1 MQWLAALCVRRP
13 VFATVLVLSI
23 TVVGVF
29 GYTQLG
35 VDRFPKV
42 DFPTI
47 LITTRQPGAS
57 PQQIETEISDK
68 IEEAVNTI
76 SGLDELRSNSAEGV
90 SIVAATFV
98 LEKDVDIAAQE
109 VRDKVNR
116 VLPQLPRNVLQPVIE
131 KLDTDAAPV
140 LGIAVSAPR
149 PVREVTEYADKVL
162 RRRLETVNGVGQVLM
177 LGGRRR
183 QINLWLDA
191 SRLRAYNV
199 TVTDVA
205 RALQSQNVEV
215 PGGRLE
221 QGPVTL
227 SLRTRGRVQSVE
239 EFGDLIVRMRDGHP
253 ILVRD
258 VATVEDGMAEPETL
272 ANVGGAPAVV
282 LNIRRQSGTNAVEVI
297 RGVKA
302 RLEELRPTFPPG
314 YEIRIVRD
322 QGAFIEA
329 SIRAVQEHLVL
340 GAVLAALVVL
350 LFLNNLRSTI
360 IAAIAIPTS
369 IVASFGLIWYMDFT
383 LNAMTML
390 ALTLSVGIVI
400 DDAIVVL
407 ENIYRFIEEKGRP
420 PALAAVEATR
430 EIGLA
435 VTATTF
441 SLVAI
446 FLPVGFMGGIPG
458 RFLKSFGFT
467 MAFAILVSL
476 LVSFTLTPMLGA
488 RWLRLRRE
496 TNGEHRARH
505 SSRDSAFFHPL
516 DVGYTRLLR
525 WALTH
530 RAAVA
535 GIAVAVLLSSL
546 PLFMAANK
554 NFLPSDDQSELE
566 IGMRAPEGTSLQA
579 TVLMANRI
587 ATSVGTRIPE
597 AAFAVVT
604 VGDDS
609 ARTPNLAT
617 VYVRLK
623 PIEERTRGVFEVMDD
638 IRTGLLPEFAPA
650 GLRTAVRP
658 IAAMSGGGQSSA
670 EIQFVING
678 PDIATLQQ
686 YSQAVAAATRA
697 VPGAVDVDTSLN
709 PGKPEVQ
716 VELDRAKTADLGV
729 LVSDAADALRLLVG
743 GDQVTTY
750 NEGDEQYEVHL
761 RALPAFRRTEADVG
775 GLTVPSARLGSVPLV
790 DIATYRRGAA
800 PAEIQRLNRERQVT
814 LYANLLPGTSQVTV
828 MGAMEGAAAALGMGP
843 EYRTRFAGRSRELG
857 RTAQAFVLAFLL
869 SLVFMYL
876 ILAAQF
882 ESWLHPITI
891 LLSLPLTLP
900 FALVSIIVTGQSLNI
915 FSALGLLVL
924 FGVVK
929 KNAILQIDRANQLR
943 EQGMER
949 HQAVVQASRDRLRP
963 ILMTTMSFVA
973 GMIPL
978 VVSGGDGS
986 GTNRAI
992 GFVIIGGQTLVLVL
1006 TLVVTPVAY
1015 SLFDDVART
1024 RVGGR
1029 LAAWFARVIGR
1040 GLARVRPAG
1049 AAGIVLALLT
1059 IPAAASA
1066 QVVAARG
1073 HAQAE
1078 LGGPTLRLTLDEAVR
1093 LGLEN
1098 NPDIQIDRIEP
1109 ALADQRVAQADGAFT
1124 PQLSTVFSANSALAP
1139 PTSFLVGSQGVSS
1152 QVSSGMVGVSQRL
1165 PWYGSS
1171 YAVGFDASRTS
1182 TTSLFANFN
1191 PTVTARLQL
1200 AWSQPL
1206 LRDLRIDASRQQVT
1220 VSKRNREIS
1229 DARFRETVVR
1239 TLADVKKAYWD
1250 LVAARAVVDVQHR
1263 SLDLARDL
1271 VRINRARVEAGQSPP
1286 LDLVAARAEEA
1297 QREEALAVARIGAR
1311 QAEDRTRLLILD
1323 PEGASFWTTIIETV
1337 DRPDVEAIVPEVD
1350 AVMEKAL
1357 SDRLDLVRARRELD
1371 NARTNVVFYRNQTLP
1386 DLRVQLNLQSSG
1398 LGGTRL
1404 IREGSFP
1411 GTVVG
1416 STAVPFGTVLEQ
1428 VIRRE
1433 YPAWTISLSLSYPVG
1448 RAAEEAALA
1457 RARLEEQQARAR
1469 LASLEVRVVRQ
1480 IRQAAWQIEMSA
1492 GRVATSR
1499 AARALA
1505 EERLNAEQKRFDVGM
1520 STSFLVVQAQR
1531 DLAQAR
1537 NNELSAALDYVRAV
1551 VDFEAVQQAPLTSA
1565 SAGSSMTVTTGSS
1578 PAAIGGTTAVLQPV
1592 SSSSSAGGRPGGQ

>member
-23 TVVGVF
+23 TVVGIF

-47 LITTRQPGAS
+47 LITTRQPGAA
-57 PQQIETEISDK
+57 PEQIETEISDK

-76 SGLDELRSNSAEGV
+76 SGLDELRSTSAEGV
-90 SIVAATFV
+90 SIVAASFV

-116 VLPQLPRNVLQPVIE
+116 VLPLLPRNIFQPVIE

-162 RRRLETVNGVGQVLM
+162 RRRLETVNGVGQVLV
-177 LGGRRR
+177 LGGRQR
-183 QINLWLDA
+183 QVNLWLDP

-205 RALQSQNVEV
+205 RALQSQNVEI

-221 QGPVTL
+221 QGPTTL
-227 SLRTRGRVQSVE
+227 SLRTRGRVRTVE
-239 EFGDLIVRMRDGHP
+239 EFGELIVRMRDGHA
-253 ILVRD
+253 ILVKD
-258 VATVEDGMAEPETL
+258 VATVEDGMAEPQTL
-272 ANVGGAPAVV
+272 ANVGGEPAVV
-282 LNIRRQSGTNAVEVI
+282 LNIRRQSGTNAVAVI
-297 RGVKA
+297 RGVKE
-302 RLEELRPTFPPG
+302 RLDELRPTFPSG

-322 QGAFIEA
+322 QGEFIEA

-369 IVASFGLIWYMDFT
+369 ITASFGLIWYMDFT

-407 ENIYRFIEEKGRP
+407 ENIYRFIEEKGKP
-420 PALAAVEATR
+420 PAVAAVEATK

-435 VTATTF
+435 VMATTL

-488 RWLRLRRE
+488 RWLRQRRE
-496 TNGEHRARH
+496 ASGNRPGRH

-516 DVGYTRLLR
+516 DVGYTKLLG
-525 WALTH
+525 WALSH

-535 GIAVAVLLSSL
+535 GISVAVLLSSV

-554 NFLPSDDQSELE
+554 NFLPNDDQGELE
-566 IGMRAPEGTSLQA
+566 IGLRAPEGTSLQVTELTA
-579 TVLMANRI
+579 SRI
-587 ATSVGTRIPE
+587 ASTVQQRVPE
-597 AAFAVVT
+597 VAFTVVT

-617 VYVRLK
+617 VYIRLK
-623 PIEERTRGVFEVMDD
+623 PIEDRSRGVFEVIDD
-638 IRTGLLPEFAPA
+638 IRTGLLPDFASA

-678 PDIATLQQ
+678 PDIAKLQE
-686 YSQAVAAATRA
+686 YSQALASATRA
-697 VPGAVDVDTSLN
+697 IPGAVDVDTSLN

-716 VELDRAKTADLGV
+716 IEMDRAKAADLGV

-743 GDQVTTY
+743 GDQVTTF

-775 GLTVPSARLGSVPLV
+775 ELTVPSSRLGSVPLA
-790 DIATYRRGAA
+790 DFARYTRGSA

-828 MGAMEGAAAALGMGP
+828 MDAMEGAAAAIEMDP
-843 EYRTRFAGRSRELG
+843 EYRTRFSGRSRELA
-857 RTAQAFVLAFLL
+857 RTAQAFLLAFAL

-882 ESWLHPITI
+882 ESWLHPVTI

-900 FALVSIIVTGQSLNI
+900 FALLSIIVTGQSLNI

-929 KNAILQIDRANQLR
+929 KNSILQIDRANQLR
-943 EQGMER
+943 LHGTER
-949 HQAVVQASRDRLRP
+949 HEAVVQAGRDRLRP
-963 ILMTTMSFVA
+963 ILMTTLSFVA

-978 VVSGGDGS
+978 VVSGGAGS

-992 GFVIIGGQTLVLVL
+992 GFVIIGGQSLVLVL

-1015 SLFDDVART
+1015 SLFDDAAQT
-1024 RVGGR
+1024 KLGGR
-1029 LAAWFARVIGR
+1029 LAAWVGRMVARNRTAIR
-1040 GLARVRPAG
+1040 SAG
-1049 AAGIVLALLT
+1049 AAGAVLALLSVS
-1059 IPAAASA
+1059 AVASA
-1066 QVVAARG
+1066 QSVASAG
-1073 HAQAE
+1073 QAGAE
-1078 LGGPTLRLTLDEAVR
+1078 QAGPTISLTLDEAVR
-1093 LGLEN
+1093 LALAN
-1098 NPDIQIDRIEP
+1098 NSDIRIDRFEP
-1109 ALADQRVAQADGAFT
+1109 ALADQRVAQVQGVYT
-1124 PQLSTVFSANSALAP
+1124 PQLLATFGATSTLSP
-1139 PTSFLVGSQGVSS
+1139 PTSFLVGNQGVSS
-1152 QVSSGMVGVSQRL
+1152 DLAAGTLGVSQRL

-1171 YAVGFDASRTS
+1171 YAVGFDTSRTS

-1206 LRDLRIDASRQQVT
+1206 LRDFGIDATRQQVI

-1229 DARFRETVVR
+1229 DTRFRETVVR
-1239 TLADVKKAYWD
+1239 TLADAKRAYWD
-1250 LVAARAVVDVQHR
+1250 LVAARALVDVQQR

-1271 VRINRARVEAGQSPP
+1271 VRINGARVAAGQSPP

-1297 QREEALAVARIGAR
+1297 QREEGLTVARVTAR
-1311 QAEDRTRLLILD
+1311 QSEDRLRVLILD
-1323 PEGASFWTTIIETV
+1323 PAAASFWTTAVDVI
-1337 DRPDVEAIVPEVD
+1337 DRPDFQTFTPDLD
-1350 AVMEKAL
+1350 AVVSEAL
-1357 SDRLDLVRARRELD
+1357 AERVDVLRARRELE
-1371 NARTNVVFYRNQTLP
+1371 NARTNVAFARNQTLP
-1386 DLRVQLNLQSSG
+1386 DLRLQVNLLSSG
-1398 LGGTRL
+1398 LGGTQL
-1404 IREGSFP
+1404 IREGGFP

-1416 STAVPFGTVLEQ
+1416 TEQ
-1428 VIRRE
+1428 VSFAAVIEQILRRE
-1433 YPAWTISLSLSYPVG
+1433 YPAWTVAVNLSYPLG
-1448 RAAEEAALA
+1448 RATEEASLA
-1457 RARLEEQQARAR
+1457 RARIEVEQSEAK
-1469 LASLEVRVVRQ
+1469 LASLEVKVVRQ
-1480 IRQAAWQIEMSA
+1480 IRQAAWQIEMNA
-1492 GRVATSR
+1492 GRISTSR
-1499 AARALA
+1499 AGRALA

-1531 DLAQAR
+1531 DLVQAQH
-1537 NNELSAALDYVRAV
+1537 NELSAALDYVRAV
-1551 VDFEAVQQAPLTSA
+1551 VDFETVREAPLVSSGSTMTVSTGTTTAAMGGTSA
-1565 SAGSSMTVTTGSS
+1565 T
-1578 PAAIGGTTAVLQPV
+1578 LQP
-1592 SSSSSAGGRPGGQ
+1592 STGTATTGRPGGL

>member
-23 TVVGVF
+23 TVTGVF

-47 LITTRQPGAS
+47 LITTRQSGAA
-57 PQQIETEISDK
+57 PEQIETEISDK

-76 SGLDELRSNSAEGV
+76 SGLDELRSTSAEGV
-90 SIVAATFV
+90 SIVAASFV
-98 LEKDVDIAAQE
+98 LEKDVDVAAQE

-116 VLPQLPRNVLQPVIE
+116 ILPQLPRNIFQPVIE

-140 LGIAVSAPR
+140 LGIAVSGPDG
-149 PVREVTEYADKVL
+149 VRAVTEYADKVL
-162 RRRLETVNGVGQVLM
+162 RRRLETVNGVGQVLV
-177 LGGRRR
+177 LGGRQR
-183 QINLWLDA
+183 QVNVWLDA
-191 SRLRAYNV
+191 ARLRAHNL
-199 TVTDVA
+199 TVVDVA
-205 RALQSQNVEV
+205 RALQSQNVEI

-227 SLRTRGRVQSVE
+227 SLRTIGRVQTVD
-239 EFGDLIVRMRDGHP
+239 EFGDLIVRVRDGHP
-253 ILVRD
+253 IRVRD
-258 VATVEDGMAEPETL
+258 VATVQDGMAEPETL
-272 ANVGGAPAVV
+272 ANVGGAAAVV
-282 LNIRRQSGTNAVEVI
+282 LNVRRQSGTNAVEVI

-314 YEIRIVRD
+314 YDIRIVRD
-322 QGAFIEA
+322 QGEFIEA

-340 GAVLAALVVL
+340 GAVMAALVVL
-350 LFLNNLRSTI
+350 LFLNSLRSTV
-360 IAAIAIPTS
+360 IAAVAIPTS
-369 IVASFGLIWYMDFT
+369 IIASFGLLWYMDFT

-420 PALAAVEATR
+420 PALAAVEATK

-435 VTATTF
+435 VMATTL

-467 MAFAILVSL
+467 MAFAIMVSL

-488 RWLRLRRE
+488 RWLRLRRRAE
-496 TNGEHRARH
+496 GTNRAEHT
-505 SSRDSAFFHPL
+505 SRDTAFFHPL
-516 DVGYTRLLR
+516 DVGYARLLH
-525 WALTH
+525 WALAH
-530 RAAVA
+530 RGAVA
-535 GIAVAVLLSSL
+535 GVAVAVLLSSV

-554 NFLPSDDQSELE
+554 NFLPNDDQGELE
-566 IGMRAPEGTSLQA
+566 IAVRAPEGTSLQL
-579 TVLMANRI
+579 TELTANRI
-587 ATSVGTRIPE
+587 AAAAKQRLPE
-597 AAFAVVT
+597 VDFTVVT

-617 VYVRLK
+617 VYIRLTPLGVRS
-623 PIEERTRGVFEVMDD
+623 RNVFDVMDE
-638 IRTGLLPEFAPA
+638 IRADLLPGFAAA
-650 GLRTAVRP
+650 GLRTTVRP
-658 IAAMSGGGQSSA
+658 IAAMSGGGGSSA
-670 EIQFVING
+670 EINFVING
-678 PDIATLQQ
+678 PDVIRLQE
-686 YSQAVAAATRA
+686 YSRAVADATRK

-716 VELDRAKTADLGV
+716 IGLDRAKAADLGV

-775 GLTVPSARLGSVPLV
+775 GLTVPSSRLGSVPLA
-790 DIATYRRGAA
+790 DIATYTRGAA

-814 LYANLLPGTSQVTV
+814 VYTNLLPGTSQVTV
-828 MGAMEGAAAALGMGP
+828 MSAMEAAAGRIGMGP
-843 EYRTRFAGRSRELG
+843 EYRTRFTGRSRELG
-857 RTAQAFVLAFLL
+857 RTAQAFALAFLM

-882 ESWLHPITI
+882 ESWLHPVTI

-900 FALVSIIVTGQSLNI
+900 FALLSIIATGQSLNI

-943 EQGMER
+943 GQGVER
-949 HQAVVQASRDRLRP
+949 HEAVVQACRDRLRP
-963 ILMTTMSFVA
+963 ILMTTLSFVA

-978 VVSGGDGS
+978 VVSSGAGS

-992 GFVIIGGQTLVLVL
+992 GFVIIGGQTLVLLL

-1015 SLFDDVART
+1015 SLFDDAAGLRMGTRLGSWVARF
-1024 RVGGR
+1024 V
-1029 LAAWFARVIGR
+1029 GR
-1040 GLARVRPAG
+1040 GLERVKPAG
-1049 AAGIVLALLT
+1049 AAGAALALTVLCGT
-1059 IPAAASA
+1059 ASA
-1066 QVVAARG
+1066 QIAAVSVQER
-1073 HAQAE
+1073 AEQA
-1078 LGGPTLRLTLDEAVR
+1078 GPAIRLTLDEAVR
-1093 LGLEN
+1093 LGLEH
-1098 NPDIQIDRIEP
+1098 NPDIRIDEFEP
-1109 ALADQRVAQADGAFT
+1109 RLADQRVAQAGGAFV
-1124 PQLSTVFSANSALAP
+1124 PQLSTVFSANSTLSP
-1139 PTSFLVGSQGVSS
+1139 PTSFLVGNQGVSS
-1152 QVSSGMVGVSQRL
+1152 HLTSGTVGVSQRL
-1165 PWYGSS
+1165 PWFGSS
-1171 YAVGFDASRTS
+1171 YAVGFDSSRTS

-1191 PTVTARLQL
+1191 PTITARLQL

-1206 LRDLRIDASRQQVT
+1206 LRDRSIDVSRQQVI
-1220 VSKRNREIS
+1220 VSKVNRDIS
-1229 DARFRETVVR
+1229 DTRFRETVVR

-1250 LVAARAVVDVQHR
+1250 LVAARALVEVQER
-1263 SLDLARDL
+1263 SRDLARDL
-1271 VRINRARVEAGQSPP
+1271 VRINAARVQAGQSPP

-1297 QREEALAVARIGAR
+1297 QREEGLTVARVGAR
-1311 QAEDRTRLLILD
+1311 QAEDRLRVLILD
-1323 PEGASFWTTIIETV
+1323 PGRDAFWTTAIEVV
-1337 DRPDVEAIVPEVD
+1337 DRPEFETLAPDVD
-1350 AVMEKAL
+1350 AVVSRAL
-1357 SDRLDLVRARRELD
+1357 GERLDVARARRELEL
-1371 NARTNVVFYRNQTLP
+1371 ARTNVAFSRNQTLP
-1386 DLRVQLNLQSSG
+1386 DLRVQLNLQSNG

-1404 IREGSFP
+1404 IREGGFP

-1416 STAVPFGTVLEQ
+1416 SEAVPFWTVADQ

-1433 YPAWTISLSLSYPVG
+1433 YPTWTVSVNVSYPIG
-1448 RAAEEAALA
+1448 RATEEAALA
-1457 RARLEEQQARAR
+1457 RARIEQDQAEAR
-1469 LASLEVRVVRQ
+1469 LASLEVKVVRQ
-1480 IRQAAWQIEMSA
+1480 IRQAAWQIDMNA
-1492 GRVATSR
+1492 GRISTSR
-1499 AARALA
+1499 ASRSLA
-1505 EERLNAEQKRFDVGM
+1505 EERLSAEQKRFDVGM

-1531 DLAQAR
+1531 DLLQAR
-1537 NNELSAALDYVRAV
+1537 HNELSAALDYIRAV
-1551 VDFEAVQQAPLTSA
+1551 IDLETVQLAPLTST
-1565 SAGSSMTVTTGSS
+1565 GTSMTVSTGSTVS
-1578 PAAIGGTTAVLQPV
+1578 AMGGSAATLQPA
-1592 SSSSSAGGRPGGQ
+1592 SSTAATGRPGGQ